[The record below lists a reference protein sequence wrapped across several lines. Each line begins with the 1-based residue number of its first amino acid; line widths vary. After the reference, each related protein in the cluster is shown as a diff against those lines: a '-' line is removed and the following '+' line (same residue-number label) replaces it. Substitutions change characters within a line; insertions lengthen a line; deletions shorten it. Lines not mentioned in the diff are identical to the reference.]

1 MLHALALR
9 DTLREVGPDR
19 PAELS
24 EAFGVAT
31 AATVEPWFQATLAF
45 DRHRLAEMAAIADGT
60 TYEPEDA
67 GFAISKAMGAAS
79 GKDPDVLRG
88 FIDTVSVLELPDAVL
103 ARPGLMERVIE
114 LGAGWRDEPPIGP
127 SRDELVAMATA

>member
-1 MLHALALR
+1 
-9 DTLREVGPDR
+9 
-19 PAELS
+19 
-24 EAFGVAT
+24 
-31 AATVEPWFQATLAF
+31 
-45 DRHRLAEMAAIADGT
+45 
-60 TYEPEDA
+60 
-67 GFAISKAMGAAS
+67 MGAAS